1 MILMMRATH
10 FRAPCG
16 VRVAGIFNSICIAC
30 AGKTSY
36 LCVIFPDLRA
46 YDIFFS
52 HISAT
57 KMMFWALARVSFRA
71 AKIVSCNKN
80 FFFHGLRS
88 KLPQLFYF
96 SSGLRGRRKTYLT
109 ILKRA
114 WSANFKMVLYV
125 LLRPLRPKLDGQDLA

>member
-1 MILMMRATH
+1 MKKKFLLQLEILIMRATH

-16 VRVAGIFNSICIAC
+16 VRVAGIFICICIAC

-36 LCVIFPDLRA
+36 LRVIFPDLCV
-46 YDIFFS
+46 YDIQLFS

-88 KLPQLFYF
+88 NLPQLFYF
-96 SSGLRGRRKTYLT
+96 SHLT
-109 ILKRA
+109 QSQLFHRHGV
-114 WSANFKMVLYV
+114 F
-125 LLRPLRPKLDGQDLA
+125 G

>member
-1 MILMMRATH
+1 MIRATN

-36 LCVIFPDLRA
+36 LSVIFPDLHVL
-46 YDIFFS
+46 IFNFFS
-52 HISAT
+52 HISTT

-80 FFFHGLRS
+80 FYLHRKMQVIGLV
-88 KLPQLFYF
+88 
-96 SSGLRGRRKTYLT
+96 
-109 ILKRA
+109 A
-114 WSANFKMVLYV
+114 EHH
-125 LLRPLRPKLDGQDLA
+125 LLLAFVKYDEI